1 MADTWDHYQ
10 QLLQAGVPAREALA
24 EALSPGALPTPER
37 PLEARESKR
46 RASRIKKL
54 NRKAARGS
62 R

>member
-1 MADTWDHYQ
+1 MADTWGRYQ

-24 EALSPGALPTPER
+24 EALSPGVLPAPER
-37 PLEARESKR
+37 PIEAREAKR
-46 RASRIKKL
+46 RASRIAKY